1 MPFHRIYRKYLLMA
15 NEIAV
20 RMILRLAE
28 SGEDPHE
35 VDTFTKY
42 FDMTGTEYLDTI
54 ISVGTA
60 AETVPK
66 GDIGTWGFV
75 YMKNLDST
83 NFVEGG
89 DDADS
94 PSMKMLAGE
103 PFLGRWNAT
112 NISLKAD
119 TATCRVRVLG
129 LET

>member
-1 MPFHRIYRKYLLMA
+1 MA

-20 RMILRLAE
+20 RMFLRLVE

-54 ISVGTA
+54 ISVGTS

-66 GDIGTWGFV
+66 GDIGTWGWL
-75 YMKNLDST
+75 YMRNLDST

-89 DDADS
+89 DDADN
-94 PSMKMLAGE
+94 PSIAMEAGE
-103 PFLGRWNAT
+103 PFLGRWKAT

-119 TATCRVRVLG
+119 SAACRMRILG
-129 LET
+129 LEA